1 MAHLYNYT
9 VAKVTM
15 DCDQNVLFCAAA
27 KTGVSAYRTVME
39 ELIVPGETTTEFRDG
54 LFVRIVQTDTTIKIK
69 EIHDGHIQWR
79 PDSDCYRKT

>member
-15 DCDQNVLFCAAA
+15 DCDFGMTHVQKA

-39 ELIVPGETTTEFRDG
+39 ERSFQATTTEFRDG
-54 LFVRIVQTDTTIKIK
+54 LYVRIVQPDTTIKIK
-69 EIHDGHIQWR
+69 EIHDGHIR
-79 PDSDCYRKT
+79 RDRIRDCYRKT